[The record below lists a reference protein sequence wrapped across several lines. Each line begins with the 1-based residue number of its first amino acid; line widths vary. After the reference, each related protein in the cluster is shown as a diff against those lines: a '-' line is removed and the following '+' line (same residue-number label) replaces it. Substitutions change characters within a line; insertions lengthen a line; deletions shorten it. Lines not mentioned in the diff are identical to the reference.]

1 MKIMIRILM
10 VSVLFIGGVTYQGHA
25 QEGRIAVVISTEFG
39 DIEAVLD
46 SARAPVT
53 VTNFLKYVDDGQYNG
68 GVFHRT
74 VTLDNQPGNRV
85 KIEVIQ
91 GAINPAYSDDSY
103 PPKSG
108 YPPIELERTD
118 KTGLKHKDGT
128 ISMARSDPNT
138 ATSGIFICI
147 GDQPELDFG
156 GERNADG
163 QGFAAFGQVTKGMEV
178 VKKIQLAP
186 REEQRLTPP
195 VKILKVER
203 R

>member
-1 MKIMIRILM
+1 M
-10 VSVLFIGGVTYQGHA
+10 VFVLFIVGTPYQSHA

-46 SARAPVT
+46 STKAPIT
-53 VTNFLKYVDDGQYNG
+53 VANFLKYVDDGQYNG

-91 GAINPAYSDDSY
+91 GAINPAYSDESY

-128 ISMARSDPNT
+128 ISMARSGPNT

-163 QGFAAFGQVTKGMEV
+163 QGFTAFGQVTKGMEV

-195 VKILKVER
+195 VKILKIER
-203 R
+203 K

>member
-1 MKIMIRILM
+1 MIILMRILM
-10 VSVLFIGGVTYQGHA
+10 VSVLFIAGMTYQSHA
-25 QEGRIAVVISTEFG
+25 QEGRITVVISTEFG

-53 VTNFLKYVDDGQYNG
+53 VTNFLKYVDAGQYNG

-74 VTLDNQPGNRV
+74 VTLDNQPRNRV

-91 GAINPAYSDDSY
+91 GAINPAYSDESY

-195 VKILKVER
+195 VKILKIER
-203 R
+203 K